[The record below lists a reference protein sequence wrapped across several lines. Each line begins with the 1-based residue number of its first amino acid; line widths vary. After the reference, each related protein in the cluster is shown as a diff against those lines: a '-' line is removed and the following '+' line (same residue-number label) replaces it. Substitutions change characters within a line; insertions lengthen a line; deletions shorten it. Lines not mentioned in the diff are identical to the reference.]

1 VNNFNTALSII
12 SGLNSSAVHRLKFTR
27 AEVPDRLWAVRSSSP
42 PPPKA
47 IALLGRMIKPI
58 HVEQEL
64 EQVQQT
70 LGGSNYSNYRERLHS
85 VNPPVLP
92 YLYAHSSAD

>member
-1 VNNFNTALSII
+1 MKSNQST
-12 SGLNSSAVHRLKFTR
+12 
-27 AEVPDRLWAVRSSSP
+27 
-42 PPPKA
+42 
-47 IALLGRMIKPI
+47 
-58 HVEQEL
+58 EQEL

-92 YLYAHSSAD
+92 YLYVLTWPRSFFRSLFADRFSLFFFLCGCCCCCVGAST